1 MNEVPSITD
10 WKSFKPRLG
19 PELEFLLLAGLCQG
33 HAGQVSLRSL
43 KRLPTRL
50 IE

>member
-1 MNEVPSITD
+1 MNEVSGITN

-19 PELEFLLLAGLCQG
+19 PELELLLPAVLCQG